1 MHLPASYVSI
11 GLKEKEPSVEKAAD
25 GGKEEKMLTL
35 ERAMELNKDMV
46 TQDHLI
52 LHSNNVRYAMGAM
65 ARYFGEDEEYWQ
77 TIGYLHDYDY
87 EKYPEE
93 HLQHTK
99 EPLLAA
105 GIPEEDVRAILSHG
119 YGICTDVEPQT
130 LMEKSLFTVDELTGI
145 IQACARMRPHGIT
158 DLTTKS
164 FMKKFKDKRFAA
176 KCNREVIRQ
185 GCQMLGMEVRDVAQV
200 CIEGMKEHA
209 GELGL
214 LGTESSDD

>member
-77 TIGYLHDYDY
+77 AIGYLHDYDY